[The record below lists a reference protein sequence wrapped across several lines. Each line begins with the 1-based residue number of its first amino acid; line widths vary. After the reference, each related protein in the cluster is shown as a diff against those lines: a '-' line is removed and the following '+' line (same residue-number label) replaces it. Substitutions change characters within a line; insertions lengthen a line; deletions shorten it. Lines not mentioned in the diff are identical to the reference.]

1 MTVAAA
7 AAAAVAVA
15 GFQER
20 EVREGVG
27 QERLGSPDRDDVGH
41 HHLHHQGHHH
51 NQHHGH
57 HHSPHL
63 TSGFFLLIK
72 SRLFSWLTRVA
83 RRMKAP
89 VPAHQLSCSDSKSP
103 KANKYFPR
111 LAPFCNFRILFERK
125 SIVKVHLSSSSPLL
139 PLSVSI

>member
-63 TSGFFLLIK
+63 TSGLFLLIK

-89 VPAHQLSCSDSKSP
+89 VPAHQSSCSVSKSP
-103 KANKYFPR
+103 KEKNDFPR
-111 LAPFCNFRILFERK
+111 LALFCNFSTK
-125 SIVKVHLSSSSPLL
+125 SLI
-139 PLSVSI
+139 

>member
-7 AAAAVAVA
+7 AAAAAAAA

-41 HHLHHQGHHH
+41 HHLHHHVHH
-51 NQHHGH
+51 NQHHGYH
-57 HHSPHL
+57 PSPHL

-83 RRMKAP
+83 RLMKAP
-89 VPAHQLSCSDSKSP
+89 VPAHQSSCSDSKSP
-103 KANKYFPR
+103 KSKQIFPTIGTF
-111 LAPFCNFRILFERK
+111 LQLENLI
-125 SIVKVHLSSSSPLL
+125 
-139 PLSVSI
+139 

>member
-1 MTVAAA
+1 MTV

-15 GFQER
+15 VAVAVAGSQER

-41 HHLHHQGHHH
+41 HHQVHH

-103 KANKYFPR
+103 KANKYFPQ